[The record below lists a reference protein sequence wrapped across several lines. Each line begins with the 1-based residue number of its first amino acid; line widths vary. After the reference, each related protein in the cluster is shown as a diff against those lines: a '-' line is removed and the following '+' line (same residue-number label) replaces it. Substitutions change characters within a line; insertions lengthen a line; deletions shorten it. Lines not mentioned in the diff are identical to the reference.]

1 MKTRKICAWLLV
13 LLMPA
18 AALCGCTTADDYP
31 PPLVLRDQTP
41 PEPGETVNEGAF
53 ETDLYFLIQKGK
65 ELKAQRRSVP
75 CDTQTSRAEAAILA
89 LISGPERNDDGMEH
103 SVSSLFELN
112 RVEICGDV
120 CNVYLEG
127 LQFFPSSTQWLTLRA
142 AIAATVAA
150 AEQIGAVNVY
160 YYEME
165 LGYQEY
171 PLGAMQPLD
180 VELSTYLREMGSE
193 YSSLYAAG
201 SGTMIN
207 EDTEYVTQIATLYFA
222 NTDGTLLTARNT
234 EMRYPEGS
242 TKAEI
247 AKLLVETLSG
257 GDPKGKLEPSLPAD
271 FRLLAE
277 PNVIYSGKTEDG
289 AEDPNSDCVI
299 ELVIAQ
305 PEAAN
310 YDETLMCGALTMTL
324 VGFIP
329 KVSGVRVCIGEEV
342 QEPVAPGQDGASGKR
357 INILRT
363 LSDKTFRHN
372 EFQDILGH
380 SVDLYYPDNDS
391 VVLHRVSR
399 ITPEAALYDPLV
411 RLRELLGGA
420 SDSGISYAPFVPEDV
435 ESVYVE
441 GDIAV
446 INWKEGFSDKLRA
459 YLSGAT
465 TSAASMASMRE
476 TLFIYGVVN
485 TLTDMPMISSVW
497 MLENGEKIA
506 QVNNIYLGGALVRNP
521 GLIVEE

>member
-1 MKTRKICAWLLV
+1 MKTRKTCAWLLV

-41 PEPGETVNEGAF
+41 PEPGETMNEGAF

-127 LQFFPSSTQWLTLRA
+127 LQYFPSSTQWLTLRA

-150 AEQIGAVNVY
+150 AEQIDAVNVY
-160 YYEME
+160 FYEME

-180 VELSTYLREMGSE
+180 VELSTYLREMDSE

-234 EMRYPEGS
+234 EVRYPEGS

-271 FRLLAE
+271 CRA
-277 PNVIYSGKTEDG
+277 K
-289 AEDPNSDCVI
+289 C
-299 ELVIAQ
+299 
-305 PEAAN
+305 
-310 YDETLMCGALTMTL
+310 
-324 VGFIP
+324 
-329 KVSGVRVCIGEEV
+329 
-342 QEPVAPGQDGASGKR
+342 
-357 INILRT
+357 
-363 LSDKTFRHN
+363 
-372 EFQDILGH
+372 
-380 SVDLYYPDNDS
+380 DLQ
-391 VVLHRVSR
+391 R
-399 ITPEAALYDPLV
+399 
-411 RLRELLGGA
+411 
-420 SDSGISYAPFVPEDV
+420 
-435 ESVYVE
+435 
-441 GDIAV
+441 
-446 INWKEGFSDKLRA
+446 
-459 YLSGAT
+459 
-465 TSAASMASMRE
+465 
-476 TLFIYGVVN
+476 
-485 TLTDMPMISSVW
+485 
-497 MLENGEKIA
+497 ENG
-506 QVNNIYLGGALVRNP
+506 GRG
-521 GLIVEE
+521 